1 MAEVKEERRRDLRRR
16 TLKSAR
22 IVFNNRQST
31 INCVV
36 RNLSDHGALL
46 LVPTL
51 GVPKEFELWL
61 DEANHWAR
69 VVWRTEDKM
78 GVTWT
83 S

>member
-16 TLKSAR
+16 TLKGAR

-31 INCVV
+31 IDCVV
-36 RNLSDHGALL
+36 RNLSAHGALL

-51 GVPKEFELWL
+51 GVPNEFELRL
-61 DEANHWAR
+61 DEASHWVR
-69 VVWRTEDKM
+69 VVWRTEDRM
-78 GVTWT
+78 GVAWT